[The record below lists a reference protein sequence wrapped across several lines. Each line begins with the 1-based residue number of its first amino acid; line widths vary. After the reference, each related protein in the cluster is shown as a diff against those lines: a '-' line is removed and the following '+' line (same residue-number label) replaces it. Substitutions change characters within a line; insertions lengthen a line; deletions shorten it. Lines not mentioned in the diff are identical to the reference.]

1 MTKPGR
7 AAAEMTALEE
17 YAMKNSPLSRIHPG
31 AKLLAAAVYLV
42 CVVSF
47 PAAALSGLAPYLLY
61 PAVLLPLADIPL
73 KEAALR
79 LVPALPFALMGGVS
93 CLLVMRE
100 PAFVFENLMI
110 SRGAL
115 AFAAIMFKTILCVG
129 TALIL
134 AGSTPFHVL
143 CAGLRRFHVPP
154 VFCLQLTLCY
164 RYIAVLLEEA
174 QAMYTAYILRS
185 PGKKAAMKDMGPL
198 LGTLLLRSLD
208 RADRVY
214 GAMRCR
220 GFSGTFFAERK
231 ALKAADVL
239 YCAVICAAALIFRFF
254 NFARFIG
261 TIIRLVFDSGFDV
274 AGNPDFSIIAFTSGF
289 SDA

>member
-1 MTKPGR
+1 
-7 AAAEMTALEE
+7 MTALEE
-17 YAMKNSPLSRIHPG
+17 YAMKDSPLSRIHPG

-47 PAAALSGLAPYLLY
+47 PTTDLSGLMPYLFY

-73 KEAALR
+73 KAAALR
-79 LVPALPFALMGGVS
+79 LIPALPFALMGGIS
-93 CLLVMRE
+93 CVLVMRE
-100 PAFVFENLMI
+100 PAFVFGDLMI

-115 AFAAIMFKTILCVG
+115 AFASIMLKTILCVG
-129 TALIL
+129 AAFIL

-143 CAGLRRFHVPP
+143 CAGLRRLHVPSL
-154 VFCLQLTLCY
+154 FCLQLALCY

-214 GAMRCR
+214 SAMRCR
-220 GFSGTFFAERK
+220 GFNGTFFAERK
-231 ALKAADVL
+231 PLLAADVF
-239 YCAVICAAALIFRFF
+239 YCAVVCAAALFFRFF
-254 NFARFIG
+254 NVSRFIG
-261 TIIRLVFDSGFDV
+261 TVIRLVFGF
-274 AGNPDFSIIAFTSGF
+274 AGNPDFTAAFTPVF
-289 SDA
+289 PHA